1 MNPIVVNTVAIRED
15 RSQYLIRYGIEKDRF
30 AQVLSSVTSRSVLL
44 LGVAGDDTRKPAGT
58 EPPYCLIAVIPL
70 IASVDPDQTA
80 ATFEGSDLVLR
91 LVKCGDRQSE
101 EARMP
106 ITECGASCACDSM
119 FQASQEVTGAGIL
132 CPPGRTSPS
141 LMASGRGCN
150 GFQYEPTCIT
160 VHSDD
165 QLDLHARNNI

>member
-1 MNPIVVNTVAIRED
+1 MNPIVVNTVPIREH

-44 LGVAGDDTRKPAGT
+44 LGVARDEKTRKAAGT

-70 IASVDPDQTA
+70 TASVDPDQTA

-91 LVKCGDRQSE
+91 LVKRGDCQSE
-101 EARMP
+101 EAVCQSP
-106 ITECGASCACDSM
+106 SA
-119 FQASQEVTGAGIL
+119 VPLGAGIL
-132 CPPGRTSPS
+132 CPSGRTSPS
-141 LMASGRGCN
+141 LMASGQGCN
-150 GFQYEPTCIT
+150 GFQYEPTKCIT
-160 VHSDD
+160 LHSED